1 MFARLINISMLN
13 ILFAVHSLYI
23 DGDCLNIELVLQDLK
38 WIQFSLVLNSNEKD
52 IHVFIGD
59 ASSCRIDLFIVT

>member
-52 IHVFIGD
+52 IFIGD

>member
-13 ILFAVHSLYI
+13 ILFAVHSQYI

-52 IHVFIGD
+52 IFIGG